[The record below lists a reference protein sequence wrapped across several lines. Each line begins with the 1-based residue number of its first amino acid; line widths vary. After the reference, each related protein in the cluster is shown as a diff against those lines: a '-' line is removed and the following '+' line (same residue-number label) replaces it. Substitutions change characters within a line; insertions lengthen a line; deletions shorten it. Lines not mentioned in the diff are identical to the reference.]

1 MLSKNQQKNIRQLS
15 RKKYRQES
23 GLFVAEGE
31 KLVHELLNSVW
42 KADQIYS
49 TEPLQQ
55 TPYTLVH
62 LSEMKKISHLSSPSP
77 ILGVFHLPHYD
88 SSAVNHQEFSLVLDN
103 IADPGNLGTIIRLC
117 DWFGVKNIFC
127 SSNSVDCFNPKV
139 VQSTMG
145 SIARVRCHYVD
156 LHTLIED
163 CDAKVFAATLDGSS
177 HYKESFPS
185 QGLLVMGSESHGISE
200 ALLEKIDHRIT
211 IPSFG
216 GRGGAESLNVATA
229 TAILLGEIFRP

>member
-31 KLVHELLNSVW
+31 KLVHELLNSGW

-49 TEPLQQ
+49 TEPLHK
-55 TPYTLVH
+55 TPHTLVH
-62 LSEMKKISHLSSPSP
+62 LSEMKKISHLSSASP
-77 ILGVFHLPHYD
+77 ILGVFHLPKYD
-88 SSAVNHQEFSLVLDN
+88 SSVLDFREFSLVLDN

-117 DWFGVKNIFC
+117 DWFGIKNLFC

-156 LHTLIED
+156 LLTLIDD
-163 CDAKVFAATLDGSS
+163 CDAKVYAATLDGNS
-177 HYKESFPS
+177 HYEESFPS
-185 QGLLVMGSESHGISE
+185 QGLLVMGSESHGISG

-211 IPSFG
+211 IPSFDG
-216 GRGGAESLNVATA
+216 QGGAESLNVASA

>member
-15 RKKYRQES
+15 RKKHRQES

-31 KLVHELLNSVW
+31 KLVYDLLNSGW

-49 TEPLQQ
+49 TEPIQQ
-55 TPYTLVH
+55 TPYTLISF
-62 LSEMKKISHLSSPSP
+62 SEMKKISHLSSASP
-77 ILGVFHLPHYD
+77 ILGVFYLPYYNSIEKTHK
-88 SSAVNHQEFSLVLDN
+88 EFSLVLDN
-103 IADPGNLGTIIRLC
+103 ISDPGNLGTIIRLC
-117 DWFGVKNIFC
+117 DWFGIKNIFC

-156 LHTLIED
+156 LHTLIDD
-163 CDAKVFAATLDGSS
+163 CDTKVFAATLDGSS
-177 HYKESFPS
+177 HYRESFPS
-185 QGLLVMGSESHGISE
+185 EGLLVMGSESHGISE

-211 IPSFG
+211 IPSFS
-216 GRGGAESLNVATA
+216 RWGGAESLNVASA
-229 TAILLGEIFRP
+229 TAILLSEIFRS